1 MPASPGGTRRSTS
14 STGAPA
20 SSTSAPPT
28 ARSSTASASRPRT
41 CTTAAP
47 SPSAA
52 AGSRSGS
59 GSGDRRAMSELTL
72 TLLRLG
78 FLARLWLLV
87 LSILGVLRRDVFG
100 TRIERRTPRSASG
113 APAAGAAQPVVRRS
127 RQAGQPPPPA
137 DAGGPQP
144 VVRRSRQAEP
154 RPSLRTLVVTE
165 GSLRGTTLS
174 LGQAPVLI
182 GRAPES
188 TLVLEDDYASARHA
202 RIYPQDGE
210 WFAEDLGSTNG
221 TFIGP
226 NRLTQ
231 PTRLEAGVPVRVG
244 RTVLEL
250 RR

>member
-1 MPASPGGTRRSTS
+1 
-14 STGAPA
+14 
-20 SSTSAPPT
+20 
-28 ARSSTASASRPRT
+28 
-41 CTTAAP
+41 
-47 SPSAA
+47 
-52 AGSRSGS
+52 
-59 GSGDRRAMSELTL
+59 MSELTL

-78 FLARLWLLV
+78 FLALLWLLV
-87 LSILGVLRRDVFG
+87 LSILGVLRRDLFG
-100 TRIERRTPRSASG
+100 TRIDRRTPRPAG
-113 APAAGAAQPVVRRS
+113 AAPAAGPTPAVTRRPRAAE
-127 RQAGQPPPPA
+127 A
-137 DAGGPQP
+137 
-144 VVRRSRQAEP
+144 

-165 GSLRGTTLS
+165 GSLRGTTLT

-188 TLVLEDDYASARHA
+188 TLVLDDDYASARHA

-221 TFIGP
+221 TFIGS